1 MEVLPQPS
9 SLQARI
15 LRVPLMRTLV
25 LQRRWRI
32 PCYEI
37 RHFLRQRR
45 SASSR
50 RMFLHVSLLYLLL
63 QSSLFSSLFCFLLEE
78 FFLGP
83 LNLEDPAGKTGEMP
97 RAEAALVVGT
107 NTSVAPSRSALPQ
120 VDRIK
125 LAQEHVA
132 LVKSF

>member
-1 MEVLPQPS
+1 
-9 SLQARI
+9 
-15 LRVPLMRTLV
+15 
-25 LQRRWRI
+25 
-32 PCYEI
+32 
-37 RHFLRQRR
+37 
-45 SASSR
+45 
-50 RMFLHVSLLYLLL
+50 MFLHVSLLYLLL

-107 NTSVAPSRSALPQ
+107 NTSVAPSESALPQ

-125 LAQEHVA
+125 LAQEHDGIVQK
-132 LVKSF
+132 LLMVSIRWLEYFINRVVRY